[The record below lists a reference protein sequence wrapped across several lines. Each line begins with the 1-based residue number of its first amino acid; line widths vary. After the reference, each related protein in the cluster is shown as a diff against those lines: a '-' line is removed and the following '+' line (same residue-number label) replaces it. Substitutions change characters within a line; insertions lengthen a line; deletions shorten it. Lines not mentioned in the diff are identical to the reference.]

1 MGWFTAARRGGG
13 GRNGTSAGTSK
24 AANAADGRANA
35 HVTSDD
41 TAWPAKATGDANARD
56 ETHVAT
62 DEATETRAATD
73 RRLIRAIV
81 RHSSQ
86 EAADQLVRAYFDDV
100 CAFIWRTTG
109 DRDHALDLTQ
119 ETMIAVLRALST
131 YDPAKASVRTW
142 MYAIASR
149 KVIDARRAQR
159 ITTTPLDPR
168 PSTDTGIGTSDIV
181 GNAIAN
187 GTAEPVAGTK
197 QARDPAESQA
207 DADLLARIETFVSRF
222 DAGTQEIFHLHT
234 AAGLTFPQIAQARG
248 ERTEAVKAR
257 YYRLIQAI
265 RKEFGDERAD

>member
-1 MGWFTAARRGGG
+1 MGWFTTARRGGSR
-13 GRNGTSAGTSK
+13 RNGTPAGTSD
-24 AANAADGRANA
+24 AADARANA
-35 HVTSDD
+35 HVTPAD
-41 TAWPAKATGDANARD
+41 TTWPAGTTDTIDAHTK
-56 ETHVAT
+56 THVEP
-62 DEATETRAATD
+62 DEAAEIRAATD

-81 RHSSQ
+81 RHGSQ

-119 ETMIAVLRALST
+119 ETMIAVLRALPT

-149 KVIDARRAQR
+149 KVIDARRAHR
-159 ITTTPLDPR
+159 VTTTPLDPQ
-168 PSTDTGIGTSDIV
+168 PGTSGGDTV
-181 GNAIAN
+181 GNAIAS
-187 GTAEPVAGTK
+187 GTAEPVAGAG

>member
-1 MGWFTAARRGGG
+1 MGWFTVARRGVG
-13 GRNGTSAGTSK
+13 GRNGTSAD
-24 AANAADGRANA
+24 AA
-35 HVTSDD
+35 
-41 TAWPAKATGDANARD
+41 
-56 ETHVAT
+56 
-62 DEATETRAATD
+62 ETRAATD

-81 RHSSQ
+81 RHGSQ

-119 ETMIAVLRALST
+119 ETMIAALRALST
-131 YDPAKASVRTW
+131 YDSSKASVRTW

-149 KVIDARRAQR
+149 KVIDARRANR
-159 ITTTPLDPR
+159 IRITPLDPQDGDAG
-168 PSTDTGIGTSDIV
+168 SAVGDTV

-187 GTAEPVAGTK
+187 GTAAPVAGAR

-234 AAGLTFPQIAQARG
+234 AAELTFAQIAAARG